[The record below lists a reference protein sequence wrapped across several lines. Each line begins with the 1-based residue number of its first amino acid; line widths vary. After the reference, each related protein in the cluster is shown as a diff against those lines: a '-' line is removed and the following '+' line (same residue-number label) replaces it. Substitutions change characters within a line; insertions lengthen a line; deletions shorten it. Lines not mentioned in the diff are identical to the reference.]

1 MEAPKRLRG
10 MQDQQPDQTRILSWV
25 GLTLGNF
32 LDGYGYRRID
42 TPLLEETELFLRKSG
57 GELASKMYTFTDPGG
72 RRVSLRPEFT
82 SSVVRAHLQ
91 GLGDGQFPLR
101 WQYRGPVFRY
111 EMDEAEYRQFT
122 QAGAELIGAAG
133 PWSDAEVMAI
143 ACQGLARL
151 GIKCQLV
158 IGHVG
163 FMGALLEEQRVS
175 DRAGLF
181 LLNSISDLRRGDEG
195 VEEVIRR
202 AGILGLSQGDNET
215 PVQDSN
221 PPEDTMSAL
230 EQYLG
235 RTNLLARGVR
245 TPTEIHER
253 FIRKHRSRGDFDG
266 FDDAAVLLSKVA
278 RKNGSITEA
287 LGSVREMELPARA
300 LAELER
306 LEESLKAFA
315 MHEVEADVVLDFGL
329 ARGIAYYSDLI
340 FDLKRPGSNG
350 VSLGGGGRY
359 DGLARAMGGTE
370 LVPTMG
376 FAWSLER
383 VVEAVIQDGDGGRPW
398 EEQGEAALV
407 RPAGESAFQAALREA
422 DRLRSLGGRVHSD
435 VTARSLEDSVS
446 YARKT
451 GISRVITV
459 EANGEVSYQ
468 DV

>member
-25 GLTLGNF
+25 GLTLGGF
-32 LDGYGYRRID
+32 LAGYGYRRID

-151 GIKCQLV
+151 GIGCQIV
-158 IGHVG
+158 IGHMG
-163 FMGALLEEQRVS
+163 FIGALLEEQGIS

-181 LLNSISDLRRGDEG
+181 LLNSISDLRRGGEG

-202 AGILGLSQGDNET
+202 AGVLGLSQGDNET

-221 PPEDTMSAL
+221 PEDTMSAL

-245 TPTEIHER
+245 TPAEIHER

-278 RKNGSITEA
+278 QKNGSITET
-287 LGSVREMELPARA
+287 LGSVREMELPAAA
-300 LAELER
+300 LAELDR
-306 LEESLKAFA
+306 LEESLKALA
-315 MHEVEADVVLDFGL
+315 QHEVKADVVLDFGL
-329 ARGIAYYSDLI
+329 ARGIAYYSDLV
-340 FDLKRPGSNG
+340 FDLTRPDSDG

-383 VVEAVIQDGDGGRPW
+383 VVEAVVQDGNGGSPW
-398 EEQGEAALV
+398 EEQGEAVLV
-407 RPAGESAFQAALREA
+407 RPAGEPAFQAALREA
-422 DRLRSLGGRVHSD
+422 DRLRSTGCRVHSD

-446 YARKT
+446 YARET

-459 EANGEVSYQ
+459 DVDGEVSYQ

>member
-1 MEAPKRLRG
+1 MEAPKRLKG

-25 GLTLGNF
+25 GLTLGDF
-32 LDGYGYRRID
+32 LAGYGYRRID

-91 GLGDGQFPLR
+91 GLGNGQFPLR

-151 GIKCQLV
+151 GIGCQIV
-158 IGHVG
+158 IGHMG
-163 FMGALLEEQRVS
+163 FIGALLEEQGIS

-202 AGILGLSQGDNET
+202 AGVLGLSQGDNET
-215 PVQDSN
+215 PVQDSS
-221 PPEDTMSAL
+221 PEDTMSAL

-266 FDDAAVLLSKVA
+266 FDDAAILLSKVA
-278 RKNGSITEA
+278 QKRGSVEET
-287 LGSVREMELPARA
+287 LGSMREMELPARA
-300 LAELER
+300 LVELDR

-315 MHEVEADVVLDFGL
+315 SHEVEADVVLDFGL
-329 ARGIAYYSDLI
+329 ARGIAYYSDII
-340 FDLKRPGSNG
+340 FDLKPGSDG
-350 VSLGGGGRY
+350 ASLGGGGRY

-398 EEQGEAALV
+398 EEQGESVLV
-407 RPAGESAFQAALREA
+407 RPTAEPAFQAALREA
-422 DRLRSLGGRVHSD
+422 DRLRSTGCRVHSD
-435 VTARSLEDSVS
+435 VAARSLEDSVS
-446 YARKT
+446 YARET

-459 EANGEVSYQ
+459 DANGEVSYQ
-468 DV
+468 DVR

>member
-1 MEAPKRLRG
+1 
-10 MQDQQPDQTRILSWV
+10 
-25 GLTLGNF
+25 
-32 LDGYGYRRID
+32 
-42 TPLLEETELFLRKSG
+42 
-57 GELASKMYTFTDPGG
+57 MYTFTDPGG

-91 GLGDGQFPLR
+91 GLGNGQFPLR

-151 GIKCQLV
+151 GITCQIV
-158 IGHVG
+158 IGHMG
-163 FMGALLEEQRVS
+163 FIGALLEEQGIS

-215 PVQDSN
+215 PVQDSS
-221 PPEDTMSAL
+221 PSEDTMSAL

-278 RKNGSITEA
+278 QKNGNIAET

-300 LAELER
+300 LAELDR

-315 MHEVEADVVLDFGL
+315 SHEVEADVVLDFGL
-329 ARGIAYYSDLI
+329 ARGIAYYSDLV

-383 VVEAVIQDGDGGRPW
+383 VVEAVIQDGDGVRPW
-398 EEQGEAALV
+398 EEQGESVLV
-407 RPAGESAFQAALREA
+407 RPAGEPAFQAALREA

-446 YARKT
+446 YARET

-459 EANGEVSYQ
+459 DANGEVSYQ
-468 DV
+468 DVR

>member
-1 MEAPKRLRG
+1 MEAPKRLKG
-10 MQDQQPDQTRILSWV
+10 MQDRKPDQTRVLSWV
-25 GLTLGNF
+25 GLNLGDF

-82 SSVVRAHLQ
+82 ASVVRAHLQ
-91 GLGDGQFPLR
+91 GLDNGPFPLR

-122 QAGAELIGAAG
+122 QAGAELIGADG
-133 PWSDAEVMAI
+133 PWSDAEVMAV
-143 ACQGLARL
+143 ACRGLARL
-151 GIKCQLV
+151 GIKCQIV
-158 IGHVG
+158 IGHMG
-163 FMGALLEEQRVS
+163 FIGALLDEQGLS
-175 DRAGLF
+175 DRAALF
-181 LLNSISDLRRGDEG
+181 LLNSISDLRRGEEG
-195 VEEVIRR
+195 VAEVIRR
-202 AGILGLSQGDNET
+202 AAILGLSRGDGGT
-215 PVQDSN
+215 PVQESS
-221 PPEDTMSAL
+221 PSEVALGAL

-245 TPTEIHER
+245 TPSEIHER
-253 FIRKHRSRGDFDG
+253 FIRKHSSGGDLDR
-266 FDDAAVLLSKVA
+266 FDDAAALLGRVA
-278 RKNGSITEA
+278 RQKGAAAETM
-287 LGSVREMELPARA
+287 GGVREMHLPAGA
-300 LAELER
+300 LAELDR

-315 MHEVEADVVLDFGL
+315 LHEVEADVVLDFGL
-329 ARGIAYYSDLI
+329 ARGIAYYSGLV
-340 FDLKRPGSNG
+340 FDLKRPGSDDG
-350 VSLGGGGRY
+350 SLGGGGRY
-359 DGLARAMGGTE
+359 DGLSRAMGGAE
-370 LVPTMG
+370 PVPTMG

-383 VVEAVIQDGDGGRPW
+383 VVEAMIQDGDGGSPW

-422 DRLRSLGGRVHSD
+422 DRLRGLGGRVHSD

-446 YARKT
+446 YAREA

-459 EANGEVSYQ
+459 DADGEVSYQ

>member
-25 GLTLGNF
+25 GLTLGDF
-32 LDGYGYRRID
+32 LAGYGYRRID

-151 GIKCQLV
+151 GIGCQIV
-158 IGHVG
+158 IGHMG
-163 FMGALLEEQRVS
+163 FIGALLEEQGIS

-195 VEEVIRR
+195 VGEVIRR
-202 AGILGLSQGDNET
+202 AGVLGLSQSDSET
-215 PVQDSN
+215 SVQDSN
-221 PPEDTMSAL
+221 PEDTMSAL

-245 TPTEIHER
+245 TPAEIHER

-266 FDDAAVLLSKVA
+266 FDDAAALLSKVA
-278 RKNGSITEA
+278 QKKGSIAET
-287 LGSVREMELPARA
+287 LGNVREMELPARA
-300 LAELER
+300 LAELDR

-315 MHEVEADVVLDFGL
+315 QHEVEADVVLDFGL
-329 ARGIAYYSDLI
+329 ARGIAYYSDLV

-383 VVEAVIQDGDGGRPW
+383 VVEAMIQDGNGGSPW
-398 EEQGEAALV
+398 EEQGEAVLV
-407 RPAGESAFQAALREA
+407 RPAGEQAFQAALREA

-446 YARKT
+446 YARET

-459 EANGEVSYQ
+459 DANGEVSYQ